1 MRLIRRSFCTQGV
14 TLFFALI
21 ALVSCSN
28 ALSSGAVSSSSTTK
42 SASSSDI
49 TAIVLDSVGGS
60 AIVGATVVVTNSSGN
75 QVCSTTTGSDGT
87 VSLTSYL
94 TLGSIY
100 SITATYINSSTS
112 VYNAA
117 SEMVNYVATSGT
129 TVALYC
135 HTLGITGV
143 SATAPTIEYVKC
155 SVDSG
160 STWSTLTSGTTISGS
175 FEIEASVLG
184 VVAVK
189 ATSLSGFGVGID
201 IDQMPTSTNGYYT
214 SSSSYGSLVS
224 TTTDAVYDSTTKKYR
239 TVNVFNLSGL
249 TFLSGSHTLEL
260 VAYDVA
266 NNRVEERIPFTLK

>member
-1 MRLIRRSFCTQGV
+1 
-14 TLFFALI
+14 
-21 ALVSCSN
+21 VSCSN

-42 SASSSDI
+42 SASSSGI

-60 AIVGATVVVTNSSGN
+60 AIVGATVAVTNSSGT

-87 VSLTSYL
+87 VSLTSYV
-94 TLGSIY
+94 TLGSTY

-143 SATAPTIEYVKC
+143 SATAPTIESVKY

-160 STWSTLTSGTTISGS
+160 ATWSTLTSGTTISGS
-175 FEIEASVLG
+175 FEIEVSVLG

-189 ATSLSGFGVGID
+189 ATSLSGFGIGID
-201 IDQMPTSTNGYYT
+201 IDQMPTSTNGYST
-214 SSSSYGSLVS
+214 SSSSLVS
-224 TTTDAVYDSTTKKYR
+224 TVTGYDAVAESGGYLTEDL
-239 TVNVFNLSGL
+239 FNLSGL